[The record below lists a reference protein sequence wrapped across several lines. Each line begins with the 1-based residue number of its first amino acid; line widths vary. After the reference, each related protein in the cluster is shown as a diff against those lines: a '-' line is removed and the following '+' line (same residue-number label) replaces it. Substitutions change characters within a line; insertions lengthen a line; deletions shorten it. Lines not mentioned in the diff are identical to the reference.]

1 MTKNI
6 QIKISNFAWGNQDI
20 EIFFDNQRLFCS
32 AGHWSSAP
40 LGDLIKFAAVFVHD
54 EDENSC
60 STKWDEEPG
69 TMEFTVTRDETDK
82 GLLHIDAREYGDFQ
96 DPETKQPWTQDDN
109 YHFDVSLKAFKD
121 AVVKEALRVLK
132 VYGIRGYAGTWC
144 AGWDTFPVT
153 SLLVLLGAKSTFDDE
168 SESYR
173 SNIKD
178 ELQLLL
184 SAIDNGS
191 TDCMGDSYE

>member
-1 MTKNI
+1 MIENI

-20 EIFFDNQRLFCS
+20 EILFDDQRFYCS
-32 AGHWSSAP
+32 AGYGSSDP
-40 LGDLIKFAAVFVHD
+40 LGDLIKFAAEFVHN
-54 EDENSC
+54 EDRDSC
-60 STKWDEEPG
+60 SAKWDEEPG

-82 GLLHIDAREYGDFQ
+82 GILHIDAKEYGDFF
-96 DPETKQPWTQDDN
+96 DPKTNKPWTQDDK
-109 YHFDVSLKAFKD
+109 YHYDVSLDVFKC
-121 AVVKEALRVLK
+121 AVVKEALRVLRM
-132 VYGIRGYAGTWC
+132 YGIRGYGGTWC
-144 AGWDTFPVT
+144 DGWDTFPVT

-184 SAIDNGS
+184 SAIDND
-191 TDCMGDSYE
+191 T